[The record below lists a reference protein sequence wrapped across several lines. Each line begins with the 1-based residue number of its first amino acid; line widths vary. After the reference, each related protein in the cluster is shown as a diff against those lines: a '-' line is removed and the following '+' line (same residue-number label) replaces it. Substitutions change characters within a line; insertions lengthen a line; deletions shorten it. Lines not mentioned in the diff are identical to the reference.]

1 MLGTIV
7 NVITILIG
15 STVGGTLK
23 KVMNERISDSLFAAM
38 GIAATILG
46 INAAVQNMPHSTYP
60 VLFIASL
67 AIGGAIGTA
76 LKLDDRMQKL
86 TSKKGDGKLGEGLVT
101 GCLLYCVGTLSILGP
116 IQAALYGDHTFL
128 FTNAMLDL
136 VTSAV
141 LASTY
146 GIGMALAAPVLFLWQ
161 GAIFAST
168 LMLGDFITGTMMTEL
183 SVVGGCLIMMSG
195 LGILGIKD
203 FKTLNYLPA
212 LVVPIIWCLI
222 AAQFGI

>member
-23 KVMNERISDSLFAAM
+23 RFMSQRITDSLFAAM

-76 LKLDDRMQKL
+76 LKLDERMQKA

-168 LMLGDFITGTMMTEL
+168 LLLGDFITGTMMTEL

-212 LVVPIIWCLI
+212 LVVPILWCLI